1 MDTNNPFSLYS
12 LMDSYVTYTPLNY
25 IQKETVEPEK
35 KQDLLSDIQS
45 IKAMNLEQIMFP
57 KETVEVSKNE
67 GEDLFEQVQTAQTTS
82 STSASSFSTS
92 TSSSNGNL
100 DISFKELAEQ
110 ENLPVIITS
119 GYRPNASNPN
129 SYHRQKDSRGYSKAF
144 DIQPSWDGGKTASKS
159 AEDFKKLRNI
169 LYSNQRVV
177 AWLNHNKMGIL
188 EENTPQMMKKYS
200 STGPHFH
207 IGPDRAALAMRNQA
221 FAQYSNTGNK
231 KTNFINKFKPVIAQ
245 ELSRQGISTAYTNN
259 LLAQLALESAW
270 GTKRSGKN
278 NYGGITGTSGTTIKT
293 PEYINGRYQLRNQT
307 FKDYDSLEA
316 FIRDYVDKLKTR
328 FDAFS
333 GGDFIHNVLKRG
345 YATDPNYAEK
355 YRKTYNSI
363 V

>member
-67 GEDLFEQVQTAQTTS
+67 GEDLFGEIQTAQTTS
-82 STSASSFSTS
+82 SSSSTTS
-92 TSSSNGNL
+92 TSNGNL

-177 AWLNHNKMGIL
+177 AWMNHNKMGIL
-188 EENTPQMMKKYS
+188 EETTPNVMNKTGA
-200 STGPHFH
+200 TGPHFH
-207 IGPDRAALAMRNQA
+207 VGPDRWALSMRNQA
-221 FAQYSNTGNK
+221 LAQYSNTGDK
-231 KTNFINKFKPVIAQ
+231 KTNFINKFKPVIEQ

-270 GTKRSGKN
+270 GTSLSGKN

-293 PEYINGRYQLRNQT
+293 PEYINGKYQLRNQT

-328 FDAFS
+328 FNAFS
-333 GGDFIHNVLKRG
+333 GGDFIHNVLKKG
-345 YATDPNYAEK
+345 YATDPHYAEK